1 MTFFS
6 ELNGAYY
13 NAVAKIL
20 AAAVQSPVTK
30 EDVRRIV
37 RENAFAESVQEIE
50 SAISGRWQLL
60 TPQGNTPL
68 RSAPTTPLTLLQ
80 KRWLKAVSLD
90 PRVALFDAPFP
101 ELRDV
106 RPLFTP
112 EDIFVFDRYADGDPY
127 GDETYIRIFR
137 VILNAVRER
146 TPLYVEMLAPRTGAR
161 KMILLPLKLEY
172 SEKDD
177 KFRLLGA
184 DGRGEVTLNLARVTL
199 CRPYDGAP
207 VHFAD
212 PADFAVKR
220 EERSFVLELTD
231 ERNTLER
238 VTLHFAHFR
247 KETRRVGNGRYEMTV
262 FYDRQDET
270 ELVIR
275 VLSFGPTVFVRA
287 PERFAEPVRERLVKQ
302 SKF

>member
-6 ELNGAYY
+6 ELYGAYY

-50 SAISGRWQLL
+50 AAISGRWQLL

-106 RPLFTP
+106 QPLFTP

-127 GDETYIRIFR
+127 GDENYIRNFR
-137 VILNAVRER
+137 TVLSAIRSR
-146 TPLYVEMLAPRTGAR
+146 TPLRVEMIPPRGGLR
-161 KMILLPLKLEY
+161 RMILLPRKLEY

-177 KFRLLGA
+177 KFRLLA
-184 DGRGEVTLNLARVTL
+184 VDGRGAATVNLARVVR
-199 CRPYDGAP
+199 CRPYDGPP
-207 VHFAD
+207 VGFAD
-212 PADFAVKR
+212 TEKPASKG
-220 EERSFVLELTD
+220 EERSVVLELTD

-275 VLSFGPTVFVRA
+275 VLSFGPTVFVRE

>member
-6 ELNGAYY
+6 ELYGAYY

-30 EDVRRIV
+30 EDIRRIV
-37 RENAFAESVQEIE
+37 RENAFAESGIEIE
-50 SAISGRWQLL
+50 SAIFARWQLL
-60 TPQGNTPL
+60 DERGGTPL
-68 RSAPTTPLTLLQ
+68 RHVPTTPLTHLQ

-90 PRVALFDAPFP
+90 PRLALFDAPFP
-101 ELRDV
+101 ELKGV
-106 RPLFTP
+106 EPLFQP
-112 EDIFVFDRYADGDPY
+112 EDICVFDRFTDGDPY

-137 VILNAVRER
+137 IMMSAVRER

-177 KFRLLGA
+177 KFRLLAA

-207 VHFAD
+207 VHFAN
-212 PADFAVKR
+212 PADFAGNR
-220 EERSFVLELTD
+220 EERNFVLELTE

-238 VTLHFAHFR
+238 VMLHFAHFR
-247 KETRRVGNGRYEMTV
+247 KEARRAENGRYLVRV
-262 FYDRQDET
+262 FYERPDET

-275 VLSFGPTVFVRA
+275 VLSFGPTVTIRE
-287 PERFAEPVRERLVKQ
+287 PDRFAGLVRERLLKQ
-302 SKF
+302 YKF